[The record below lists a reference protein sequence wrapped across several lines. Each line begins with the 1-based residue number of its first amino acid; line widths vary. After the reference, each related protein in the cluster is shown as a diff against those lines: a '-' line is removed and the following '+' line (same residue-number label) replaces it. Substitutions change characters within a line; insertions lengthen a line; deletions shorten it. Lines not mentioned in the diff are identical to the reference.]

1 MSEVSG
7 DPFASLSDAV
17 PALVWIADQSGR
29 WLHANERWRDLTGDD
44 PVRLLGDGWRAG
56 VHPDDLPG
64 LLAAQDAALSAG
76 EAFEVVHRV
85 LAADGRYRW
94 MLSRGAPRRSAEG
107 APSGYVGACVDIDE
121 RRQVGDQL
129 RESEALLDTIV
140 QCAPVGFA
148 LLDLEMR
155 YVRVNEALA
164 EINGIEQEGH
174 IGRRP
179 TEILPDVPGELIET
193 CFQRV
198 LETGEQIADVEI
210 SGETPAQPGEE
221 RHWLVSWY
229 PVRNDD
235 EIVAVGSFV
244 TDITDRMRAERGIA
258 LLAGVGEALDATLG
272 VDERLARLADL
283 VVPSLADFC
292 TIETVDGL
300 GGAEIVASSHLT
312 PDEAERVAALRA
324 EADSP
329 AVIVAPLRTRG
340 RELGSLTLAMGSSG
354 RRFDDRTRSLVRQL
368 ARRASLAV
376 DNARLF
382 EDQRRIAG
390 TLQQSLLPRE
400 LPEIEG
406 LETAAR
412 FSPGGDGHEVGGD
425 FYDVFEARGSWAVIV
440 GDVCG
445 KGAAAAGLTSLCR
458 HAARTLSRHDPP
470 PSRLLTELN
479 ERIMLEPEVDL
490 RFSTAAYARLTRSA
504 GALIATV
511 SSAGHPL
518 PLVVRA
524 SGRVEE
530 LGEPGTLL
538 GLLPVVR
545 VTDQS
550 TELAPG
556 DALVMFTDGVTEARR
571 DGILFGDE
579 RLRELVSGLAGRP
592 AEEIA
597 AAIEGAAIAFQ
608 GGPLT
613 DDLAVVVLRVTR

>member
-1 MSEVSG
+1 MGEVSG
-7 DPFASLSDAV
+7 DPFVSLSDAV
-17 PALVWIADQSGR
+17 PALVWIADQAGR

-44 PVRLLGDGWRAG
+44 PARMLGDGWRAD
-56 VHPDDLPG
+56 VHPDDLPD
-64 LLAAQDAALSAG
+64 LLAAQDAALAAG
-76 EAFEVVHRV
+76 EAFEVVHRI
-85 LAADGRYRW
+85 LAADGEYRW
-94 MLSRGAPRRSAEG
+94 MLSRGAPRLSAEG
-107 APSGYVGACVDIDE
+107 APNGYVGACLDISE

-129 RESEALLDTIV
+129 RESEALLDTII
-140 QCAPVGFA
+140 QCAPMGFA

-155 YVRVNEALA
+155 YLRVNQALA
-164 EINGIEQEGH
+164 EINGIEQEDH

-179 TEILPDVPGELIET
+179 AEILPGVPGDLMAT

-198 LETGEQIADVEI
+198 LETGEQISDIEF
-210 SGETPAQPGEE
+210 SGETPAQPGAE

-229 PVRNDD
+229 PVRHDA
-235 EIVAVGSFV
+235 EIVAVGAFI

-283 VVPSLADFC
+283 VVPSLADLC
-292 TIETVDGL
+292 TIETIDGL
-300 GGAEIVASSHLT
+300 GGTEMVVSSHLE
-312 PDEAERVAALRA
+312 PDEAARVAALRS

-329 AVIVAPLRTRG
+329 TVIVAPLRTRG
-340 RELGSLTLAMGSSG
+340 RDLGTLTLTMGPSG
-354 RRFDDRTRSLVRQL
+354 RQFDDRTRSLVRQL
-368 ARRASLAV
+368 ARRASMAV

-406 LETAAR
+406 LDTAAR

-425 FYDVFEARGSWAVIV
+425 FYDVFAARDSWAVVI

-445 KGAAAAGLTSLCR
+445 KGAAAASLTSLCR
-458 HAARTLSRHDPP
+458 HAVRTLSRHDPR
-470 PSRLLTELN
+470 PSQVLAELN
-479 ERIMLEPEVDL
+479 DRIMAEPDADL
-490 RFSTAAYARLTRSA
+490 RFSTAAYARLTQTGES
-504 GALIATV
+504 LTV
-511 SSAGHPL
+511 TAASAGHPL

-538 GLLPVVR
+538 GLLPIVR

-579 RLRELVSGLAGRP
+579 RLRQLLWRLAGRP
-592 AEEIA
+592 AAELA

-608 GGPLT
+608 GGPLG
-613 DDLAVVVLRVTR
+613 DDLAVVVVRATP

>member
-1 MSEVSG
+1 MGEVSG

-44 PVRLLGDGWRAG
+44 PARLLGDGWRAD

-64 LLAAQDAALSAG
+64 LLAAQDAALAAG

-107 APSGYVGACVDIDE
+107 APSGYVGACVDINE

-148 LLDLEMR
+148 LLDLKMR
-155 YVRVNEALA
+155 YVRVNKALA

-210 SGETPAQPGEE
+210 SGETPAEPGEE

-229 PVRNDD
+229 PVRHED
-235 EIVAVGSFV
+235 ELVAVGSFV

-283 VVPSLADFC
+283 VVPGLADFC

-312 PDEAERVAALRA
+312 PEEAERVAALRA

-479 ERIMLEPEVDL
+479 ERIMLEPDVDL

-550 TELAPG
+550 AELAPG

>member
-1 MSEVSG
+1 
-7 DPFASLSDAV
+7 
-17 PALVWIADQSGR
+17 
-29 WLHANERWRDLTGDD
+29 
-44 PVRLLGDGWRAG
+44 
-56 VHPDDLPG
+56 
-64 LLAAQDAALSAG
+64 
-76 EAFEVVHRV
+76 
-85 LAADGRYRW
+85 
-94 MLSRGAPRRSAEG
+94 
-107 APSGYVGACVDIDE
+107 
-121 RRQVGDQL
+121 
-129 RESEALLDTIV
+129 
-140 QCAPVGFA
+140 
-148 LLDLEMR
+148 
-155 YVRVNEALA
+155 
-164 EINGIEQEGH
+164 
-174 IGRRP
+174 
-179 TEILPDVPGELIET
+179 
-193 CFQRV
+193 
-198 LETGEQIADVEI
+198 
-210 SGETPAQPGEE
+210 
-221 RHWLVSWY
+221 
-229 PVRNDD
+229 
-235 EIVAVGSFV
+235 
-244 TDITDRMRAERGIA
+244 
-258 LLAGVGEALDATLG
+258 
-272 VDERLARLADL
+272 
-283 VVPSLADFC
+283 
-292 TIETVDGL
+292 
-300 GGAEIVASSHLT
+300 
-312 PDEAERVAALRA
+312 
-324 EADSP
+324 
-329 AVIVAPLRTRG
+329 
-340 RELGSLTLAMGSSG
+340 MGSSG

-470 PSRLLTELN
+470 PSQLLTELN
-479 ERIMLEPEVDL
+479 ERIMLEPDVDL

-550 TELAPG
+550 DRARAGRRAGDVHRRRHRGAARRDPLRRRAPARAGLGARGPAGRGDRRRHRGRRDRVPGRSAHRRPRGGGAPG
-556 DALVMFTDGVTEARR
+556 DAVTDPARTRRR
-571 DGILFGDE
+571 DPAWVWYALAIGIIAVL
-579 RLRELVSGLAGRP
+579 GLLDALGVLN
-592 AEEIA
+592 
-597 AAIEGAAIAFQ
+597 GL
-608 GGPLT
+608 GP
-613 DDLAVVVLRVTR
+613 